1 MAKRNMNNEDK
12 NRFDSLNQTSYLL
25 RLNLERHEFYI
36 QPVFIM
42 NDTVWHVFYRE
53 IVIGTI
59 TFRTDENN
67 YTFCNIRLY
76 RYIKSKL
83 TEIKDFIM
91 SEYFI
96 HSIDKKARFNFEK
109 FDKYITQIKNVI
121 DKENP
126 EVESKPRTSLEDSI
140 SRLTEYCEEY
150 DSKFS
155 KNMMVQDIRNILNEN
170 ERLNVTGQKLHDK
183 LMNLFLKL

>member
-1 MAKRNMNNEDK
+1 MTTDEKK
-12 NRFDSLNQTSYLL
+12 IFDYLNQTSYLL
-25 RLNLERHEFYI
+25 RLVLERNSFYI
-36 QPVFIM
+36 QPTVIM
-42 NDTVWHVFYRE
+42 NERVWHVFYRE
-53 IVIGTI
+53 TVIGTI
-59 TFRTDENN
+59 TTRTDEEIG

-91 SEYFI
+91 SEYFEY
-96 HSIDKKARFNFEK
+96 SDGKRTRFNFEK
-109 FDKYITQIKNVI
+109 FDKYINQIKSII

-126 EVESKPRTSLEDSI
+126 EVEAKPHTSLEDSI

-155 KNMMVQDIRNILNEN
+155 KNMMVCDIRNVLHEN
-170 ERLNVTGQKLHDK
+170 ERLNTELQKRSDS
-183 LMNLFLKL
+183 LMNVFLKT